1 MLKCPRRHDMARFGS
16 AGDWTKPLLL
26 GLGLAS
32 PWLCLADG
40 YRNPPAGVEALAT
53 SGMDTAGAEGAT
65 AITRNPANLGD
76 AREAAAGLVFA
87 RQGADFTGPDG
98 RKGSLKDTVH
108 LLPHLYFAAPVAPGW
123 SAGLALHAPYG
134 QSVEWED
141 PNPFRYVAPDFAELR
156 VTALSPALAWRPTET
171 VAIGVTLDVLAGD
184 LKIRQAFPWSQVLGG
199 PAPDGQVRIDADG
212 EAVGGSAGLTWTP
225 APGHRL
231 SAVWRKGVD
240 LGLDGS
246 VLATRP
252 VPLPL
257 PPAVGARSDFATR
270 FHFPDQVSGGWRIPL
285 AANLGLELGVE
296 WLGWSSN
303 DRLPLDGGANQALF
317 PSPALENDWKDT
329 VNPGASLEW
338 RCAEHWHLLAGYA
351 FHHTPV
357 PDANFSPTL
366 TDSDR
371 HLLSAGAVW
380 SAGAHRLSVGLSVSR
395 PDDATITSNSNPAF
409 LGRYELES
417 TLWGISYSRTF
428 P

>member
-1 MLKCPRRHDMARFGS
+1 MARFS
-16 AGDWTKPLLL
+16 CVINWATPWLL
-26 GLGLAS
+26 GLGAGS
-32 PWLCLADG
+32 ACLCHADG
-40 YRNPPAGVEALAT
+40 YRNPPPGVEALAA
-53 SGMDTAGAEGAT
+53 SGIDTAGADGAA
-65 AITRNPANLGD
+65 AITRNPANLGAD
-76 AREAAAGLVFA
+76 REAVAGLVFA

-98 RKGSLKDTVH
+98 RQGSLKDTVH
-108 LLPHLYFAAPVAPGW
+108 LLPHLYYAAPVAPGW

-134 QSVEWED
+134 QSVEWEE

-171 VAIGVTLDVLAGD
+171 VAVGVTLDVLAGD
-184 LKIRQAFPWSQVLGG
+184 LKIRQAFPWSSVLGG

-212 EAVGGSAGLTWTP
+212 DAVGGSAGLTWNP
-225 APGHRL
+225 APGHRV

-240 LGLDGS
+240 LGLDGA
-246 VLATRP
+246 VTATRP

-285 AANLGLELGVE
+285 SGTLGLELGVE

-317 PSPALENDWKDT
+317 PAPALENKWKDT
-329 VNPGASLEW
+329 VNPGASLDWQCGERW
-338 RCAEHWHLLAGYA
+338 RLLAGYA
-351 FHHTPV
+351 YHHTPV
-357 PDANFSPTL
+357 PDATYSPTL

-371 HLLSAGAVW
+371 HLLSAGAEW
-380 SAGAHRLSVGLSVSR
+380 RAGAHRVSVGVSVSR
-395 PDDATITSNSNPAF
+395 PEDADITANANPAF
-409 LGRYELES
+409 LGRYEMES
-417 TLWGISYSRTF
+417 ILWGLSYSRTF